1 MKFFNFFIV
10 VLTVVF
16 SCSFTADADGLSYRE
31 KRELREAGMSRSD
44 IRDIE
49 DRMEYKYEG
58 SSGTR
63 YKYDLSEPD
72 DRMKYKLDVDA
83 QIKDKVYMPTKPG
96 VKIDRGLNQY
106 GGGVEK

>member
-1 MKFFNFFIV
+1 MKFFKFFIV
-10 VLTVVF
+10 ALIVIFSFSLIAVAGGLT
-16 SCSFTADADGLSYRE
+16 YRE

-49 DRMEYKYEG
+49 EKSEYGYEG

-63 YKYDLSEPD
+63 YKYNLSEPD
-72 DRMKYKLDVDA
+72 DRMKYKTDIDTQLN
-83 QIKDKVYMPTKPG
+83 DKVYMPTKPG

>member
-1 MKFFNFFIV
+1 MKKLIV
-10 VLTVVF
+10 IAIILLIASPV
-16 SCSFTADADGLSYRE
+16 AAGGLSYRE

-49 DRMEYKYEG
+49 EETEYKYEG

-63 YKYDLSEPD
+63 YKYNLSDPD
-72 DRMKYKLDVDA
+72 DRLEYETDVDA
-83 QIKDKVYMPTKPG
+83 QTDDEVYMKTRPG

-106 GGGVEK
+106 GGGVE